1 MNIGIDIDDTLTD
14 IKNDFIQS
22 GFNYLMELGK
32 ELPKTNII
40 VQDLKNDG
48 SAYKEY
54 FKFSDEEFMYFMKD
68 IQESIMN
75 NASPRKFAVDAINLL
90 RNMGNKIIIITARD
104 TTFHDDPYMLSKNW
118 LDKNNITYDK
128 IVVNARNKAFALM
141 KEKIDIFIDD
151 SLTNCTASA
160 MLGIRTIRIT
170 NETKKKFVN
179 DNIIYFRNWKE
190 IFNYIIRL

>member
-1 MNIGIDIDDTLTD
+1 
-14 IKNDFIQS
+14 
-22 GFNYLMELGK
+22 
-32 ELPKTNII
+32 
-40 VQDLKNDG
+40 
-48 SAYKEY
+48 
-54 FKFSDEEFMYFMKD
+54 MYFMKD